1 MPPMDDGSAGSTLF
15 EQLPIGAYR
24 SSIEGRQ
31 LRANAALV
39 RMNGFDSEAELL
51 TAVNDIGCEWYV
63 DPQRRGEFQ
72 RLMQRDGEVK
82 DFVSEV
88 HRYRTRERMWIRENA
103 HLVRAAD
110 GTPRYYEGTV
120 EDITRT
126 HRAEQA
132 LQASERRFRAFTER
146 SQLLTVVCDAQ
157 GGIGYASPA
166 AQRLLG
172 RRPEE
177 LLQRSVFD
185 LLHPDD
191 QAAARAELAAVL
203 EFGTRDDDETVCRVR
218 HADGQ
223 WRHVA
228 ILANN
233 FLADPAV
240 GGVVLNVR
248 DVSGRTRAEEALR
261 ALNAELEQRVQQRTL
276 ELVQARDAAEGANRA
291 KSEFLS
297 RMSHELRT
305 PMHAIL
311 GFGQLLE
318 ADAALALAPA
328 SRSYLR
334 EILRAGER
342 LLGLINELLD
352 LARIDAGHL
361 SLKQSEV
368 ELAPLLH
375 ECLRDIAPVAQQCR
389 VQLPD
394 PALLPLQGRVRADRE
409 RLKQV
414 LLNLLSNAIKHNRRD
429 GQVSVRLE
437 PDGDAL
443 RIVVSDTGPGLDEA
457 QKAGLFHAFERFGA
471 ERGAVDGAGIGLAL
485 SKRLVELMNGRI
497 GLDSEIG
504 AGSRF
509 WVRLQRA
516 GGDAPPDGTAAYAG
530 TVLYIED
537 NPVNQLLME
546 AMLGQQTRLR
556 MIGAELPETGLQ
568 LALTQRPDLILL
580 DIQLPGIDGYEV
592 LRRLRAE
599 AATRDIPVI
608 ALSANA
614 LGADIE
620 RGRAAGFAAYLT
632 KPIDQ
637 RELVAA
643 LKRVLPQAW
652 A

>member
-1 MPPMDDGSAGSTLF
+1 MDSTGRSTLF
-15 EQLPIGAYR
+15 ELLPIGAYR

-39 RMNGFDSEAELL
+39 RMNGYDSEGELL
-51 TAVNDIGCEWYV
+51 TAVNDIGREWYV
-63 DPQRRGEFQ
+63 DAQRRVEFQ
-72 RLMQRDGEVK
+72 RLMQRDGQVV

-88 HRYRTRERMWIRENA
+88 CRHKTRERIWIRENA
-103 HLVRAAD
+103 CLVRAED
-110 GTPRYYEGTV
+110 GTPLYYEGTV
-120 EDITRT
+120 EEITRT
-126 HRAEQA
+126 RHAELA

-157 GGIGYASPA
+157 GTVIYASPA

-172 RRPEE
+172 YPAEE
-177 LLQRSVFD
+177 LLHSRVFD
-185 LLHPDD
+185 WLHPGDL
-191 QAAARAELAAVL
+191 AAALREMQGVL
-203 EFGTRDDDETVCRVR
+203 DFSNDESETVWRVR
-218 HADGQ
+218 HADGE
-223 WRHVA
+223 WRHLAV
-228 ILANN
+228 LANN

-240 GGVVLNVR
+240 GGVVLNIR
-248 DVSGRTRAEEALR
+248 DVSGRTRAEAALR

-276 ELVQARDAAEGANRA
+276 ELVRARDEAESADRA

-318 ADAALALAPA
+318 GDAALALAPA

-361 SLKQSEV
+361 PLKLSDV

-375 ECLRDIAPVAQQCR
+375 ECLQDIAPVAQLHR
-389 VQLPD
+389 VHLPD
-394 PALLPLQGRVRADRE
+394 PARLSLQGRVVADRQ

-429 GQVSVRLE
+429 GHVSVQTVR
-437 PDGDAL
+437 DGDAL
-443 RIVVSDTGPGLDEA
+443 HISVSDSGPGLDEA
-457 QKAGLFHAFERFGA
+457 QKARLFHAFERLGT
-471 ERGAVDGAGIGLAL
+471 ERNAVDGAGIGLAL
-485 SKRLVELMNGRI
+485 SKRLVELMHGQI
-497 GLDSEIG
+497 GLDSELG
-504 AGSRF
+504 VGSRF
-509 WVRLQRA
+509 WVRLQCA
-516 GGDAPPDGTAAYAG
+516 EAAPEAPGCDG

-537 NPVNQLLME
+537 NAVNLLLME

-556 MIGAELPETGLQ
+556 MLSAETPEAGLQ
-568 LALTQRPDLILL
+568 IACSQRPDLILL

-592 LRRLRAE
+592 LRRLRADDS
-599 AATRDIPVI
+599 TRDIPVI
-608 ALSANA
+608 AISANA
-614 LGADIE
+614 LRADIE
-620 RGRAAGFAAYLT
+620 RGRAAGFDDYLT

-637 RELVAA
+637 RVLVAA
-643 LKRVLPQAW
+643 LKRAVQRD
-652 A
+652 